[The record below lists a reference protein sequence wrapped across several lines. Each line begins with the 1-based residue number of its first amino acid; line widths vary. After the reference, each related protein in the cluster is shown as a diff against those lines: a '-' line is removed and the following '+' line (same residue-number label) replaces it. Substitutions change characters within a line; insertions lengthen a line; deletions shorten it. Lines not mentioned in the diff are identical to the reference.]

1 MKKGRKIM
9 GNQYL
14 VFSHE
19 HIEKMRM
26 RMGLSLDG
34 TVREYG
40 EKFQK
45 PIMEEAHRRLQK
57 TRERLNLGGTQ

>member
-1 MKKGRKIM
+1 V
-9 GNQYL
+9 GNENL
-14 VFSHE
+14 LFSYE

-34 TVREYG
+34 TIREYG

-45 PIMEEAHRRLQK
+45 PIMEEAYQRLQK
-57 TRERLNLGGTQ
+57 TRERLNLRGAQ